1 MFGIHIAGGG
11 FKILEKDIQKY
22 IWIKE
27 KCFQERIGNRKGT
40 KGSRQTTWKSKSN
53 PKSKFNKEAKADS
66 KAKANQKDY
75 KAQNIK
81 RMLEGISTSN
91 IINKPRRTRSKSDLT
106 SCYTKIGFMFT

>member
-40 KGSRQTTWKSKSN
+40 KGVANHMEKQVKPQSQIQQRSKSRLKSKSK
-53 PKSKFNKEAKADS
+53 P
-66 KAKANQKDY
+66 KDY